1 MALKA
6 RVDIET
12 ALQSG
17 RTILKT
23 SFCDAPF
30 KIADITEDKKQKE
43 LRLMLMCSS
52 PGVLDE
58 DEYNFNVC
66 VGERSSLVLQTQSYQ
81 RIFQMKKGAVQNM
94 EVYLEEGASLVYLPH
109 PSVPHKASIFTAR
122 AKIHLSNG
130 CTLVWGEVISCGRN
144 LNNEVFQFS
153 SYHSVTE
160 IFLNGRLAIKEN
172 ILLKPDEM
180 NISRI
185 GGMEG
190 FTHGATFICLN
201 ETISVT
207 DAMEKMVEG
216 LQLHRDIAFGLSALP
231 VNGFMV
237 RVLGYKAEQL
247 FDLLKGFY
255 SILLKTNL
263 SSASKSAAYV

>member
-12 ALQSG
+12 ALQNG
-17 RTILKT
+17 RTILKH

-30 KIADITEDKKQKE
+30 KIADVTEDRRQKE

-58 DEYNFNVC
+58 DEYCFNVC
-66 VGERSSLVLQTQSYQ
+66 IGGKSSLVLQTQSYQ
-81 RIFQMKKGAVQNM
+81 RIFQMKKGAVQNTN
-94 EVYLEEGASLVYLPH
+94 VHLGEGASLVYLPH
-109 PSVPHKASIFTAR
+109 PSVPHKASVFTAR
-122 AKIHLSNG
+122 ARIHLSKD
-130 CTLVWGEVISCGRN
+130 CTLVWGEVISCGRK

-172 ILLKPDEM
+172 LLLKPDEM
-180 NISRI
+180 NLGGI
-185 GGMEG
+185 GQMEG

-201 ETISVT
+201 ETVSVAE
-207 DAMEKMVEG
+207 AMEKMVEA
-216 LQLHRDIAFGLSALP
+216 LQPHEGITFGVSALP

-237 RVLGYKAEQL
+237 RLLGHKAEQL
-247 FDLLKGFY
+247 FDLLKSLH
-255 SILLKTNL
+255 SILVNTNI
-263 SSASKSAAYV
+263 SSVPKSAAYV